1 MSEAMSAGGIPEV
14 GQIEQPEP
22 TGAVQNNSFQTLVG
36 TLDPSLAANPNI
48 QRHSDMDS
56 MAKEYVNLVSKIGEK
71 GLIPPKRGDEADRE
85 RFYNELGRPASP
97 GEYNFGDF
105 SIPEGLPWDDNVG
118 MQLVKEMWDQGLT
131 QDQVPP
137 LVQKYAEMQ
146 QGAWQ
151 QREQAAVQANQQTV
165 SNLQQE
171 LGSAYTERM
180 NMAHRAVTEYFGS
193 ENVDNILSTR
203 LENGVQ
209 LGDWM
214 PFVKAMMSASGS
226 LREDELHMDPTKA
239 TMGAKTPEEADR
251 EMQELMADNDFRE
264 SYLDPQHPN
273 HKIALLKMDELY
285 AYKGDKGSVSQIG
298 VGSGINV
305 GVTTQGNPG

>member
-137 LVQKYAEMQ
+137 LVQKY
-146 QGAWQ
+146 
-151 QREQAAVQANQQTV
+151 V